1 MYKIVTLSG
10 KAGAGK
16 DRMMQEVLK
25 VLREESPEFT
35 INEIVS
41 CTTRPMREGEVEGK
55 NYYFLTHEEFA
66 ERLADGTMVEA
77 TIFNDWCYGSC
88 LEHMNED
95 GINIGVY
102 NPEGVAILQS
112 IPDIMVYSIFVD
124 APDKVR
130 LLRQLN
136 REENPDVKEIIR
148 RFSADEADFSP
159 DDLIDINFQYTVDNG
174 GKYGLYQLSHEL
186 AGVIQRIDWR
196 KHR

>member
-148 RFSADEADFSP
+148 RFGADEADFSP
-159 DDLIDINFQYTVDNG
+159 DNLIDINFQYTVDNG

-186 AGVIQRIDWR
+186 ANVIQDIDWR
-196 KHR
+196 RHR

>member
-16 DRMMQEVLK
+16 DTLMQEVLK
-25 VLREESPEFT
+25 VFAAEYPNEPVH
-35 INEIVS
+35 EIVS
-41 CTTRPMREGEVEGK
+41 CTTRPMREGEVDGK
-55 NYYFLTHEEFA
+55 NYHFLTHKEFS
-66 ERLADGTMVEA
+66 ERLVNGLMVEA
-77 TIFNDWCYGSC
+77 AVFNDWCYGTC
-88 LEHMNED
+88 LEHMSEE

-102 NPEGVAILQS
+102 NPEGVGILQS

-130 LLRQLN
+130 MLRQLN
-136 REENPDVKEIIR
+136 RENNPDVKEIVR
-148 RFSADEADFSP
+148 RFGADEADFSA
-159 DDLIDINFQYTVDNG
+159 DNLIDINFQYTVDNG

-186 AGVIQRIDWR
+186 VNVIQGIDWC

>member
-1 MYKIVTLSG
+1 MYKIVTLTG

-25 VLREESPEFT
+25 VLKEESPEFA

-41 CTTRPMREGEVEGK
+41 CTTRPMREGEVNGK

-102 NPEGVAILQS
+102 NPEGVGILQS
-112 IPDIMVYSIFVD
+112 IPDIMVYSIFVN

-148 RFSADEADFSP
+148 RFGADEADFSP
-159 DDLIDINFQYTVDNG
+159 DNLIDIHFQYTVDNG

-186 AGVIQRIDWR
+186 ANVIQNIDWR

>member
-16 DRMMQEVLK
+16 DRLMQEVLK
-25 VLREESPEFT
+25 VLRTESPYFT

-41 CTTRPMREGEVEGK
+41 CTTRPMREGEVNGK

-159 DDLIDINFQYTVDNG
+159 DNLIDINFQYTVDNG

-186 AGVIQRIDWR
+186 ANVIQDIDWC

>member
-88 LEHMNED
+88 LEHMNEN

-148 RFSADEADFSP
+148 RFGADEADFSP
-159 DDLIDINFQYTVDNG
+159 DNLIDINFQYTVDNG

-196 KHR
+196 KHH

>member
-16 DRMMQEVLK
+16 DRLMQEVLQ
-25 VLREESPEFT
+25 VLRNESPDFT

-159 DDLIDINFQYTVDNG
+159 DNLIDINFQYTVDNG

-186 AGVIQRIDWR
+186 ANVIQDIDWR

>member
-148 RFSADEADFSP
+148 RFGADEADFSP
-159 DDLIDINFQYTVDNG
+159 DNLIDINFQYTVDNG

-186 AGVIQRIDWR
+186 AEVIQRIDWR